1 MESPDILMNSGLPVV
16 TAFSTGF
23 TDRNKPL
30 PFSNKYNGY
39 RFYQPGYR

>member
-16 TAFSTGF
+16 TAFVLGLLTA
-23 TDRNKPL
+23 L

>member
-1 MESPDILMNSGLPVV
+1 MESPDILMNSGLPVA
-16 TAFSTGF
+16 TAFVLGLLTAI
-23 TDRNKPL
+23 KPL

>member
-16 TAFSTGF
+16 TAFVLGLLT
-23 TDRNKPL
+23 NKPL